1 MDANSS
7 LDEFD
12 SQWTLRHEFGHV
24 LGLPDCYH
32 EFYDTKIEA
41 YVNYQI
47 DVTDLMCSRSGNM
60 NERIFKELKRT
71 YQ

>member
-1 MDANSS
+1 MVLIGLS
-7 LDEFD
+7 L
-12 SQWTLRHEFGHV
+12 
-24 LGLPDCYH
+24 
-32 EFYDTKIEA
+32 EA

-47 DVTDLMCSRSGNM
+47 DVNDLMCSRSGNM